1 MYLNKAASVCHRVC
15 HKLRQI
21 SSALR
26 VLRKVPTSAL
36 GFVWDP
42 VTAAWEGGFAA
53 LKHFREREGHC
64 RLPQTDEE
72 SDYEL
77 GHWVSNWRSR
87 KDDLSPERRQALCIV
102 LLRHG
107 LRE

>member
-1 MYLNKAASVCHRVC
+1 M
-15 HKLRQI
+15 
-21 SSALR
+21 
-26 VLRKVPTSAL
+26 SAL
-36 GFVWDP
+36 GFDWDP
-42 VTAAWEGGFAA
+42 LTATWGEGFAA
-53 LKHFREREGHC
+53 LKQFWERESHC
-64 RLPQTDEE
+64 RVSQTDEE

-102 LLRHG
+102 LRRHG